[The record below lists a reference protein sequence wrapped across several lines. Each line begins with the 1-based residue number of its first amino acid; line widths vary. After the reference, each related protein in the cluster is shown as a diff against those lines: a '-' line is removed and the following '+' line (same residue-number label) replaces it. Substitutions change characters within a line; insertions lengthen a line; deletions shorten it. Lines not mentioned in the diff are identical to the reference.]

1 MILSIILI
9 IIGFALLIV
18 GADLLVDGA
27 SGIAKKFHIPEIIIG
42 LTIVS
47 IGTSM
52 PELFVSIT
60 SAIDGYSDMALG
72 NVIGSNLSNLLL
84 ILGLSA
90 LIRPVV
96 FQKETRIYEIPM
108 CLIFTVIFIILCNTS
123 NTISRAES
131 IILLALFALF
141 IGYAIY
147 MGKRESQKE
156 ILEIKAD
163 ESKNNNTIKNILL
176 VIIGI
181 IGLKVGGDLAVNNA
195 VKVAQ
200 YYNLSEKI
208 ISLTILAIGTS
219 LPELVTSVTAAI
231 KGNSDIAI
239 GNIIGSNIFNMLLI
253 IGVSAVI
260 KSISFNTSYN
270 LDLSILFIS
279 TLILALFPVIPPKD
293 KMSRMNGICNIFLV
307 NEPADILLNR
317 KKEIRKEYASLY
329 EGKTVKWFNGKK
341 IKWTCLGMN
350 MVHSSDNSCEACCN
364 FQSIFPESQLMTRFM
379 YPNPKL
385 IF

>member
-1 MILSIILI
+1 MILSTFLI
-9 IIGFALLIV
+9 IIGFVLLIV

-90 LIRPVV
+90 LIRPVT

-108 CLIFTVIFIILCNTS
+108 CLIFTIIFIILCNTS
-123 NTISRAES
+123 DTISRPES
-131 IILLALFALF
+131 IILIILFVIF
-141 IGYAIY
+141 IGYTIY

-156 ILEIKAD
+156 IMEIKTE
-163 ESKNNNTIKNILL
+163 ESKKTNTIKNILL

-181 IGLKVGGDLAVNNA
+181 VGLKIGGDLAVNNA

-200 YYNLSEKI
+200 YFNLSEKI

-253 IGVSAVI
+253 IGVSSFI
-260 KSISFNTSYN
+260 KPITFNVSYN
-270 LDLSILFIS
+270 MDLSILVIS
-279 TLILALFPVIPPKD
+279 TLILALFPIIPPKN
-293 KMSRMNGICNIFLV
+293 KMSRMNGLVYVILYAAYLGILFL
-307 NEPADILLNR
+307 
-317 KKEIRKEYASLY
+317 
-329 EGKTVKWFNGKK
+329 W
-341 IKWTCLGMN
+341 
-350 MVHSSDNSCEACCN
+350 
-364 FQSIFPESQLMTRFM
+364 
-379 YPNPKL
+379 
-385 IF
+385 